1 MIVKSMKTDRE
12 YGLSEELLAAFEEGR
27 TDAEET
33 RRVIEALAGDPA
45 LREEYVLSR
54 KVDALMGGGDGMAVL
69 PLAAMAAESEGNLC
83 DFQCECYVLGRR
95 GIVCDAGAL
104 SEQARKNRWLR
115 EKGTP
120 LHSIGRLLEQQGL
133 IVMRRF
139 GAEMADIVRA
149 IDAGHDVIVVVDNG
163 AFPYEAATDA
173 AYHAVVVKAVGETE
187 VELYDPAA
195 EADTAVCGRDAFET
209 AWKAANAYL
218 VRVKSRDSDYNPRPI
233 DLDDVELSVDLID
246 LREAIAEN
254 AHEIWA
260 DKRQEEGWTYGAKR
274 DDARKRHPDMVPYA
288 MLPDS
293 EKEYDRRMAF
303 DTIRLMKKLGYD
315 LIRRNDTPLHAEL
328 LRRIEDEDSA
338 RVCECGA
345 YVFLDHSYCPRCGKK
360 LDWKLFL

>member
-1 MIVKSMKTDRE
+1 MKTDRE

-95 GIVCDAGAL
+95 GIGCDAGAL

-163 AFPYEAATDA
+163 AFPHGAATDA

-233 DLDDVELSVDLID
+233 DLDDVELSVD
-246 LREAIAEN
+246 
-254 AHEIWA
+254 
-260 DKRQEEGWTYGAKR
+260 
-274 DDARKRHPDMVPYA
+274 RHPDTAPYA